1 MNKKKPLCMM
11 LIVILIMQIIL
22 PTLTVV
28 FESGITLK
36 SIAEGTLETTVNGI
50 TWTYILKDGQAT
62 EVKPKDKTSLSG
74 SVIIPSQLDGYT
86 VTSIGFR
93 AFYECSS
100 LISIQIPEGV
110 TSIGDGAFSACSSLT
125 TIEVNEENTIY
136 KSNNGVL
143 YTKDGTQ
150 IICYPAKREGTE
162 YKILDGVRSIGDY
175 AFRGCGNLTSIEI
188 PNGVTS
194 ISGGAFNGCSNLTSI
209 EIPNGVKIID
219 IETFMYCSSLI
230 SIQIPDGVT
239 SIRDSAFLGCSS
251 LENIEIPEGVTS
263 IGFRAFLGCSSL
275 ENIEI
280 PEGVTSIGDSAFED
294 CSNLTSIKIPAGV
307 TNIGDSAFEDC
318 SNLTSIKIPA
328 GVTSIG
334 DSAFEDCSNLTS
346 IEIPAGVTSIGDSAF
361 SGCSSLTN
369 IEIPEGVTSIGG
381 STFYGCSSLI
391 SIEIPEGVTSIGSWA
406 FYNCSSLTNIVI
418 PAEVGAYAFLGCTGL
433 KSIVISEGVTEINCI
448 SIYNLSNLMSIEV
461 AEKNIKYKSD
471 EGVLYTKDG
480 TKIILYPLKK
490 EGTEYR
496 ILDEVTEIGEKAF
509 RGCSSLENIEIPE
522 GVTSIGDSAFSG
534 CSSLTSIE
542 IPDGVTSIGSW
553 AFYECSSLTNIEI
566 PEGVTSIGNSA
577 FSGCSSLTNIEIPV
591 RVTSIGQ
598 LAFSGCSS
606 LTNIEIPNG
615 VTSIEGRTFYG
626 CNSLTDIEIPNGVVS
641 IGDGAFQD
649 CSSLAD
655 IEIPDGV
662 TSIGQ
667 YVFSGC
673 NSLISIEVD
682 QKNTKYKSDNGVL
695 YTKCGKELICYPAK
709 KEGTEYIIPDGVT
722 NIWSYAFER
731 CSSLINIE
739 IPDGVIYIGHS
750 TFDGCSSLISI
761 EIPEGVTSIG
771 SWAFFGCS
779 SLISIEIPEGVTSI
793 GNSAFDG
800 CSSLTSIEIPEGVTS
815 IGYSAFNDCSNLTS
829 IEIPNGVTS
838 IENTTFLGCKNLES
852 IVIPAGLTSIKSM
865 AFSGCKNLESI
876 AIPEGV
882 ISIENTAFSGCVN
895 LKIYCKS
902 DSFAE
907 SYAISK
913 NIPYI
918 IDDVSPIII
927 SVMGI
932 SDEWKKDNVTLTVN
946 AEDSISGLS
955 TKAYSF
961 DGGITWQESNS
972 KTYTENTNNIIKK
985 VKDKVNNITTYEKI
999 DITKIIKLTGIT
1011 VTNVPTK
1018 TTYIEGQNFDKTGM
1032 VVTAIYDNGLS
1043 EEITNYTIADGNN
1056 LALGKTSVTI
1066 SYTENGVTKT
1076 VVQVITVQA
1085 KTLTGITVTKA
1096 PTKTTYIEGQNFDK
1110 TGMVVTA
1117 AYNNGATQAVT
1128 NYTVADGNNLAL
1140 GKTSVTISY
1149 TENGVTKTAVQGITV
1164 QAKTLTGITVTK
1176 APIKT
1181 VYLEG
1186 QNFDKTG
1193 MVVTAMYD
1201 NGLSKEITNYTITDG
1216 NNLTLGKT
1224 SAIINYTENGVTK
1237 TVTQGITVTK
1247 KLEIKLDVYEE
1258 KQEGTTKYV
1267 GNIKP
1272 ETTIENI
1279 LKDIDTNGTV
1289 EIYKG
1294 TSKITDLNT
1303 KIGTGMTIKISL
1315 NNEKI
1320 EYTAVVTGDLNGDG
1334 LMGDI
1339 DVLRMARY
1347 KAGLDNSLNGAYLQA
1362 SNIHKDNNYADD
1374 IDLLKMVRILVG
1386 LDTM

>member
-1 MNKKKPLCMM
+1 MKKKKPLCMM

-522 GVTSIGDSAFSG
+522 GVTSIG
-534 CSSLTSIE
+534 
-542 IPDGVTSIGSW
+542 
-553 AFYECSSLTNIEI
+553 
-566 PEGVTSIGNSA
+566 
-577 FSGCSSLTNIEIPV
+577 
-591 RVTSIGQ
+591 
-598 LAFSGCSS
+598 
-606 LTNIEIPNG
+606 
-615 VTSIEGRTFYG
+615 
-626 CNSLTDIEIPNGVVS
+626 
-641 IGDGAFQD
+641 
-649 CSSLAD
+649 
-655 IEIPDGV
+655 
-662 TSIGQ
+662 
-667 YVFSGC
+667 
-673 NSLISIEVD
+673 
-682 QKNTKYKSDNGVL
+682 
-695 YTKCGKELICYPAK
+695 
-709 KEGTEYIIPDGVT
+709 
-722 NIWSYAFER
+722 
-731 CSSLINIE
+731 
-739 IPDGVIYIGHS
+739 
-750 TFDGCSSLISI
+750 
-761 EIPEGVTSIG
+761 
-771 SWAFFGCS
+771 
-779 SLISIEIPEGVTSI
+779 
-793 GNSAFDG
+793 
-800 CSSLTSIEIPEGVTS
+800 
-815 IGYSAFNDCSNLTS
+815 YSAFNGCSNLTS

-972 KTYTENTNNIIKK
+972 KTYTENTNNIIIK

-1056 LALGKTSVTI
+1056 LTLGKTSVTI

-1193 MVVTAMYD
+1193 MVVTAIYD
-1201 NGLSKEITNYTITDG
+1201 NGLSEEITNYTITDG